1 MYVDMFLNK
10 HPNLEKIV
18 INKLRQISFD
28 PLIKAYTI
36 INLLSK
42 NCNSK
47 DNQSKTNVLM
57 QLKKKYRFNIF
68 CHIWGGFLRKK
79 YEII

>member
-1 MYVDMFLNK
+1 MYIDMFLNK

-36 INLLSK
+36 IHLLSK

-47 DNQSKTNVLM
+47 ENQSKTSVLM
-57 QLKKKYRFNIF
+57 QLKKISF
-68 CHIWGGFLRKK
+68 
-79 YEII
+79 

>member
-1 MYVDMFLNK
+1 MFLNK

-36 INLLSK
+36 IHLLSK

-47 DNQSKTNVLM
+47 ENQSKTRVFM
-57 QLKKKYRFNIF
+57 
-68 CHIWGGFLRKK
+68 
-79 YEII
+79 

>member
-28 PLIKAYTI
+28 PFNKACTI
-36 INLLSK
+36 VPQMLTNPQRPRMTSMSGSRQFSVVMFNLRSDDGL
-42 NCNSK
+42 
-47 DNQSKTNVLM
+47 L
-57 QLKKKYRFNIF
+57 
-68 CHIWGGFLRKK
+68 
-79 YEII
+79 